1 MESEIVLDESG
12 YRKKKDEATVQHS
25 TEQPNTAELP
35 PALLGLCDVMA
46 GSHAR
51 DK

>member
-12 YRKKKDEATVQHS
+12 YRKKDEATVQHG

-46 GSHAR
+46 GSHVR